1 HDDPNDRIRHEHR
14 RELRGLRVIAAFLN
28 HVDAKQLNTL
38 DTYVEENGHKFLKHH
53 LIDFGASL
61 GSATLVPKAPGDG
74 YEYFIDPGEMVKSAL
89 SFGIYRRPDERKVHV
104 QYASVGLL
112 DDNFKPERWK
122 SDEPIVAFQNMT
134 LSDGFWGAK

>member
-1 HDDPNDRIRHEHR
+1 M
-14 RELRGLRVIAAFLN
+14 
-28 HVDAKQLNTL
+28 
-38 DTYVEENGHKFLKHH
+38 
-53 LIDFGASL
+53 IDFGASL

-74 YEYFIDPGEMVKSAL
+74 YEYFIDPGEMLKSAL

-122 SDEPIVAFQNMT
+122 SDEPIVAFQNLT
-134 LSDGFWGAK
+134 LSVGFWGAKIVASFTDEQIAAAVSAGHWNWNCHSRSPRSIIQCHAV